1 MRMRHIGLSALV
13 LAGSVSLAWAA
24 DPVAGTAPIK
34 GSDAMSDKGR
44 SGPDGWSWAP
54 QTRDQAPTDKT
65 DATAT
70 DGHGA
75 LNSQPGPATAKTL
88 KPGEDPG
95 TPVATDSHGPG
106 TLDSDATRK
115 P

>member
-1 MRMRHIGLSALV
+1 MRMHRIGLSALV
-13 LAGSVSLAWAA
+13 LAASMSVAWAA

-34 GSDAMSDKGR
+34 GSDALGDKGR

-70 DGHGA
+70 DGRGA
-75 LNSQPGPATAKTL
+75 LNSQPGAAAAKSL

-106 TLDSDATRK
+106 TLDNAATRK